1 MKKLSLTLLLFM
13 IFVMSTSVNQ
23 GVNQANNLEKSLAEL
38 QQLHSKIEYV
48 VDSSEKNVQLI
59 DKKLIELDSL
69 TK

>member
-23 GVNQANNLEKSLAEL
+23 GVKQDDNLQKSLAEL
-38 QQLHSKIEYV
+38 QQLHTKIEYV
-48 VDSSEKNVQLI
+48 VDSSEKSVELL
-59 DKKLIELDSL
+59 DKKIIELDSL

>member
-23 GVNQANNLEKSLAEL
+23 GVKQDKSLEKSLAEL
-38 QQLHSKIEYV
+38 EQLHTKIEYV
-48 VDSSEKNVQLI
+48 VDSSEKSVELL
-59 DKKLIELDSL
+59 DKKIIELDSL

>member
-1 MKKLSLTLLLFM
+1 
-13 IFVMSTSVNQ
+13 MSTSVNQ

>member
-23 GVNQANNLEKSLAEL
+23 GVKQDKTLEKSLAEL
-38 QQLHSKIEYV
+38 EQLHTKIEYV
-48 VDSSEKNVQLI
+48 VDSSEKSVELL
-59 DKKLIELDSL
+59 DKKIIELDSL